1 MDKNAIKKFAVWA
14 RKELIERVSKKAL
27 AYGITEH
34 EVYNP
39 DADSVNGLVLT
50 AAQKKERKALTEQ
63 IFAKGYKQV
72 MEEVAYTWFN
82 RFCALRFMEVNGF
95 LPSLV
100 RVFTNDKN
108 EFRPQ
113 LLTEALELDLPGLD
127 KQKIYELKEANA
139 DEELYK
145 YLLITQCNALNDE
158 LPRMFQRIE
167 DYTELLFPD
176 NLLREGSVIEQMI
189 TLIPEEDWQD
199 AVQII
204 GWLYQYYNIEPKKEV
219 FANLDKNI
227 KIGKNDIP
235 AATQLFT
242 PDWIVRYMVENSLG
256 RLVTSN
262 QCIVNSGQ
270 CIVDS
275 ESSINAKLTTNN
287 SSLNTTN
294 YPLAAWKYYLPEAE
308 QEIVNSDQCSV
319 DSESSVNAK
328 LTTNNFSLTTT
339 KCIDPCMG
347 SGHILAYLF
356 DVLMEVYRSEG
367 YRDRDAVKNIIN
379 NNLYGLDIDERA
391 AQLAY
396 FAVMMQGRKY
406 DNRFLTRHYQPH
418 IYAVTESNGIN
429 RELLAYFGVELDD
442 LNRENALNQLNGML
456 DEMEDACEYGS
467 LITVSEYDF
476 ALLKDFA
483 AAYDAEQNLFA
494 SGALAPLQERL
505 QKLIAVAET
514 LAQKYEVVVT
524 NPPYMGAGNMDE
536 KLSKYVKQHYPDSKS
551 DLFAV
556 FMEACHKMTAEN
568 GYQAMITMHS
578 WMFLSSFEKL
588 RAKIQKQNIVNM
600 VHLGARAFEEI
611 GGEVVQTTSF
621 VLANKHIDG
630 YKGTYCRLVEPTTQ
644 AGKEEMFLAKE
655 NRYVACSDNFAKI
668 PGAPVAYW
676 VSEKFVDII
685 SKGNSIDNKFSVG
698 SGLST
703 SDNERFL
710 RFLWEPAF
718 DKISKTGNDS
728 LKWYFFQ
735 KGGEYRKWYGNLQYV
750 VNWEN
755 NGEEIKYWV
764 THNPKDPKTTSWSRR
779 IFNTD
784 LYFRK
789 GLTWS
794 VICSNDI
801 SFRLSP
807 SNTMISN
814 AAGGIFGFEKHLDD
828 LYMLF
833 AGINSKVWG
842 KVFRLLNPTIN
853 YSSGIIQKAP
863 IPGLR
868 EKTINIVQQNIS
880 LSKSDW
886 DSFETSWDFAEH
898 PLLVTSD
905 KCIVDSGQCSVD
917 SESSVNAKLIT
928 NNFSLT
934 TIAQA
939 YQRWKAVCNERFAQL
954 KANEEEL
961 NRIFIDIYGLQD
973 ELTPEVEE
981 KDVTVHRVFDS
992 KDDVPEAMKGSNYI
1006 LTQQQVVK
1014 GLISYAVGCIFG
1026 RYSLDK
1032 SGLVYA
1038 GGEISDQWIEISG
1051 QYYLRE
1057 VVEKYVAQE
1066 LQRTYSMAEINVAD
1080 GGDLPIGEITAT
1092 RGAIFTFESDAK
1104 SSNINSVQYCRGTSK
1119 KLYEGIRELSVNSQG
1134 IKCGA
1139 GNTAYDLCSPEILD
1153 AIASGTGSELV
1164 QRGWQDAD
1172 SIDWQAI
1179 HCKLTTNHYGADKD
1193 AIIPIS
1199 DNEYFNDDIV
1209 ARFVEFIKIAFGA
1222 DEKML
1227 EANLNFIATALGGNG
1242 SARDV
1247 IRAYFNNGFYA
1258 DHCKTYQ
1265 KRPIYWLFDSGKKN
1279 GFKCLIYMHRYQ
1291 KDTIARIRT
1300 DYLHEQQSRYRTAIS
1315 DLQNRIDNA
1324 VSTGVRVKLQKQ
1336 LATVQAQVEEARL
1349 YEEKIH
1355 HLADQMLGI
1364 DLDDGVKR
1372 NYAIFKDVL
1381 ARIK

>member
-27 AYGITEH
+27 AYGITEY

-50 AAQKKERKALTEQ
+50 AAQKKERKALIEQ

-256 RLVTSN
+256 RLVN
-262 QCIVNSGQ
+262 NA
-270 CIVDS
+270 
-275 ESSINAKLTTNN
+275 SSDNAQPTA
-287 SSLNTTN
+287 TN
-294 YPLAAWKYYLPEAE
+294 YPLETWKYYLPEAE
-308 QEIVNSDQCSV
+308 QEPEVRKQLAQLS
-319 DSESSVNAK
+319 
-328 LTTNNFSLTTT
+328 TNNYSLTTT

-356 DVLMEVYRSEG
+356 DVLMEVYRCEG

-418 IYAVTESNGIN
+418 IYAITESNGID
-429 RELLAYFGVELDD
+429 RELLVYFGVELDD

-476 ALLKDFA
+476 ALLKDFV

-494 SGALAPLQERL
+494 SGSLAPLQERL
-505 QKLIAVAET
+505 QQLIAVAEM

-621 VLANKHIDG
+621 VLAKKHIDG
-630 YKGTYCRLVEPTTQ
+630 YKGMYCRLVEPTTQ

-676 VSEKFVDII
+676 VSEKFRKVY
-685 SKGNSIDNKFSVG
+685 DNLKVKDMAFTG
-698 SGLST
+698 IGMRT
-703 SDNERFL
+703 GDNNRFL
-710 RFLWEPAF
+710 R
-718 DKISKTGNDS
+718 
-728 LKWYFFQ
+728 KWYEISFLKMKTDSSNAKEAMYSESKWFPYN
-735 KGGEYRKWYGNLQYV
+735 KGGESRRWYGNNEYV

-755 NGEEIKYWV
+755 DGKEIK
-764 THNPKDPKTTSWSRR
+764 D
-779 IFNTD
+779 NTREKYPQLGDD
-784 LYFRK
+784 LGWKISNEKYYFK
-789 GLTWS
+789 PILTWS
-794 VICSNDI
+794 FINSSKFMGVRLKEKGCISDVAGSMIVPRVVCLDYLAGLLCSKVSERIINVANPTLNVQVKDI
-801 SFRLSP
+801 SNIPVILHFQFHGLVV
-807 SNTMISN
+807 
-814 AAGGIFGFEKHLDD
+814 EKVKECI
-828 LYMLF
+828 
-833 AGINSKVWG
+833 A
-842 KVFRLLNPTIN
+842 
-853 YSSGIIQKAP
+853 
-863 IPGLR
+863 
-868 EKTINIVQQNIS
+868 
-880 LSKSDW
+880 LSKYDW
-886 DSFETSWDFAEH
+886 DSFETSWDFTIH
-898 PLLVTSD
+898 PLLS
-905 KCIVDSGQCSVD
+905 
-917 SESSVNAKLIT
+917 AKHELLADAYA
-928 NNFSLT
+928 SYKQ
-934 TIAQA
+934 IA
-939 YQRWKAVCNERFAQL
+939 NERVAQL

-981 KDVTVHRVFDS
+981 KDVTVHRIFDS

-1014 GLISYAVGCIFG
+1014 SLISYAVGCMFG

-1032 SGLVYA
+1032 PGLVYA
-1038 GGEISDQWIEISG
+1038 GGEW
-1051 QYYLRE
+1051 Y
-1057 VVEKYVAQE
+1057 
-1066 LQRTYSMAEINVAD
+1066 
-1080 GGDLPIGEITAT
+1080 
-1092 RGAIFTFESDAK
+1092 
-1104 SSNINSVQYCRGTSK
+1104 
-1119 KLYEGIRELSVNSQG
+1119 
-1134 IKCGA
+1134 A
-1139 GNTAYDLCSPEILD
+1139 GNYQTFA
-1153 AIASGTGSELV
+1153 
-1164 QRGWQDAD
+1164 
-1172 SIDWQAI
+1172 
-1179 HCKLTTNHYGADKD
+1179 ADKD

-1209 ARFVEFIKIAFGA
+1209 ARFVEFIRTAFGA
-1222 DEKML
+1222 DEKTL

-1247 IRAYFNNGFYA
+1247 IRAYFNNVFYA

-1324 VSTGVRVKLQKQ
+1324 ASTGVRVKLQKQ

-1355 HLADQMLGI
+1355 HLADQMLEI
-1364 DLDDGVKR
+1364 DLDDGVKH

-1381 ARIK
+1381 AKIK